1 MSCSKDERAKPAHV
15 ALERDTWLV
24 ENFINHDGVQKL
36 PEAQMK
42 HKIQVRDCDGLALQV
57 EPKVNSLILNSCKN
71 TRVCVSSL
79 IATVE
84 IVNCHKVKL
93 QVTGTVPAISID
105 KSQKVDIFLS
115 EASKGV
121 EITTSKSSEMN
132 MNYPMPGEEGD
143 WVEVV
148 IPEQYHHKLGPDN
161 KLQTRVSDLYTC

>member
-1 MSCSKDERAKPAHV
+1 MSGANDGRAKPAKI

-24 ENFINHDGVQKL
+24 ENFVNPEGVQKL

-42 HKIQVRDCDGLALQV
+42 HKVQVRDCDGLALQL
-57 EPKVNSLILNSCKN
+57 EPKVNSLILDSCKN
-71 TRVCVSSL
+71 MRVCVSSL

-93 QVTGTVPAISID
+93 QITGNVPAVSID
-105 KSQKVDIFLS
+105 KSHKVDIFVS
-115 EASKGV
+115 EQSKGI

-132 MNYPMPGEEGD
+132 MNYPVPGDEGD

-148 IPEQYHHKLGPDN
+148 IPEQYHHKLGAN
-161 KLQTRVSDLYTC
+161 GKLETRVSDLYSC

>member
-1 MSCSKDERAKPAHV
+1 MSNPNNGRAKPARIV
-15 ALERDTWLV
+15 LERDTWLV
-24 ENFINHDGVQKL
+24 ENFVNPGDVQKL

-57 EPKVNSLILNSCKN
+57 EPKVNSLILDSCKN
-71 TRVCVSSL
+71 VRVCVNSL

-93 QVTGTVPAISID
+93 QITGTVPAISID
-105 KSQKVDIFLS
+105 KSQKVDVFLS

-132 MNYPMPGEEGD
+132 MNYPVPGEEGE

-148 IPEQYHHKLGPDN
+148 IPEQYHHKLGADD
-161 KLQTRVSDLYTC
+161 KLETRVSDLYSC